1 HRMLCL
7 AERLTATTSS
17 CSPPLRLRREPT
29 GGEHN
34 LWVRQVAEEFQR
46 ADASGTP
53 EPVAFVTPQPS
64 PVPEPVGTPIVPSAD
79 TDTGPTPS
87 LPAWDFWAS
96 RVVDAATE
104 AYKAV
109 VKPQWVTRLVPQVI
123 ESARRETTT
132 LLTHDQ
138 QVLAYTVREATS
150 WVIGLRPMK
159 ELANEPAVALKE

>member
-1 HRMLCL
+1 MLRL

-64 PVPEPVGTPIVPSAD
+64 PVPEPVSTPTVPPAE
-79 TDTGPTPS
+79 TDTFS
-87 LPAWDFWAS
+87 LPAGDFWLS
-96 RVVDAATE
+96 RAIDGATE
-104 AYKAV
+104 AYKALG
-109 VKPQWVTRLVPQVI
+109 KPPRVTRLV
-123 ESARRETTT
+123 
-132 LLTHDQ
+132 Q
-138 QVLAYTVREATS
+138 QGVEC
-150 WVIGLRPMK
+150 
-159 ELANEPAVALKE
+159 